1 MQLARFRSMGTRAA
15 LRQLPCVTES
25 EAESRRWDGAGRQLD
40 EVAAAMADGD
50 FLRALRLARVAA
62 RELQAAA
69 GPEHPDHAALEAII
83 TGRRRKP

>member
-1 MQLARFRSMGTRAA
+1 MGAA
-15 LRQLPCVTES
+15 LRQLPCVSGQLPSVSES
-25 EAESRRWDGAGRQLD
+25 EAEPRRWASAGRQLD

-62 RELQAAA
+62 RELQAVA

-83 TGRRRKP
+83 TGRRRQP